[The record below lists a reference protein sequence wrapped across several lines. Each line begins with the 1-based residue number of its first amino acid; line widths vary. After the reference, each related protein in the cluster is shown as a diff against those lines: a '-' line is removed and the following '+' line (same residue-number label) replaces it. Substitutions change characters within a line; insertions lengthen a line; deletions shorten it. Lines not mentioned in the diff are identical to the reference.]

1 MQQGACAG
9 TQEPEAGRENFV
21 NFSSGLEVKFL
32 WKCLQKEEDL
42 LTGTSNQTSHHH
54 LTELLDSSGP
64 EYHWEWLTLPVW
76 SSERTIWGRITQLEQ
91 NFSLDTVLQGHTE
104 RDKQHVGLSHLST
117 DSEVPVWVNPEMCKK
132 RVQPL
137 ASMIQ
142 SS

>member
-64 EYHWEWLTLPVW
+64 EYHWEDMDVASWASIYCP
-76 SSERTIWGRITQLEQ
+76 SR
-91 NFSLDTVLQGHTE
+91 
-104 RDKQHVGLSHLST
+104 VGLQKMVKQLQLG
-117 DSEVPVWVNPEMCKK
+117 V
-132 RVQPL
+132 
-137 ASMIQ
+137 
-142 SS
+142 